1 MPAKLLKPMIVP
13 VHRFLGA
20 DPSMFAGT
28 LLVNDMGV
36 PLGGGHGRERAGGSS
51 RRDRA
56 GRDDGVHGRL
66 HDLGIVDARYRSEFA
81 NGVLVGVVTIPVG
94 VPAGVLVAGFPVVM
108 VLANLVPIV
117 LAAVLIAIGLWRVPD
132 AMTKGFL
139 VLGKFLVVIIS
150 LALAVGSFEFLTER
164 GPCRPA
170 ENSPPV
176 MDGMTIVAQICL
188 FLMGAFVLMD
198 LIVRVGGRPLASF
211 GRVLGINEVAS
222 GGSVVTMAD
231 AIPTFQMMKDM
242 DRRGSSSAPRG
253 RSRPWPCWDHLGF
266 TAGVAPRMIA
276 PTITGELAAAAVAVL
291 VACAI
296 ARRRYPACRPG
307 DEGPDA
313 PYRTERDSRTV
324 GALPA
329 EAEGEE

>member
-1 MPAKLLKPMIVP
+1 M
-13 VHRFLGA
+13 
-20 DPSMFAGT
+20 
-28 LLVNDMGV
+28 
-36 PLGGGHGRERAGGSS
+36 
-51 RRDRA
+51 
-56 GRDDGVHGRL
+56 
-66 HDLGIVDARYRSEFA
+66 DARYRSEFA

-150 LALAVGSFEFLTER
+150 LALAVGSFEFLTGR

-242 DRRGSSSAPRG
+242 DRRGVFLSTAWSISAMAVLGPSRVHRRRGAPDDRPHDHRRARGGRSGGAGRLRHRAPSLPRLPSRGRGARSAWAPRRSPLPLPSRG
-253 RSRPWPCWDHLGF
+253 RGARCPVPDRTGF
-266 TAGVAPRMIA
+266 EDRRHPSGGGGGGGVNESVFDVVVIGAGVVR
-276 PTITGELAAAAVAVL
+276 V
-291 VACAI
+291 
-296 ARRRYPACRPG
+296 RHRP
-307 DEGPDA
+307 
-313 PYRTERDSRTV
+313 
-324 GALPA
+324 
-329 EAEGEE
+329 